1 MSHDAAVLDQLP
13 PEKLLDTSTYQVIT
27 PAIRMMDEVETVDQ
41 YLEHER
47 ANRGRAGILRELTE
61 RRDAIR
67 EERGEEPPQQ
77 HSGESTSILSGVG
90 ESWEK
95 QNDSLGDTDVPSQIS
110 GEIPSQPSE
119 DLLAL
124 VHEHGLGNT
133 PESVTAPS
141 WSEL

>member
-1 MSHDAAVLDQLP
+1 MSDDAAVLDQLP
-13 PEKLLDTSTYQVIT
+13 PEKLLDTSNYQVIT

-47 ANRGRAGILRELTE
+47 ANRVRAGILRELIE
-61 RRDAIR
+61 RRNAIQ
-67 EERGEEPPQQ
+67 EEHGENPPQQ
-77 HSGESTSILSGVG
+77 HSGESAPIPSGVG
-90 ESWEK
+90 ESREK
-95 QNDSLGDTDVPSQIS
+95 QIDSPGDMDVPSRIS
-110 GEIPSQPSE
+110 REIHSQPSE

-124 VHEHGLGNT
+124 VHEHGPGNT